1 VEADVDTDV
10 KGGDDAR
17 TDPDAGGVA
26 KPRWRTRSAV
36 GKQLASA
43 VSVAVSTVKAVEK
56 KKKRKRKRK
65 VSSSLAVVTPMILTP
80 RSREVESEEE
90 EEEKD
95 EAVEELLDT
104 EDQPMRRSESPAAT
118 R

>member
-17 TDPDAGGVA
+17 TDPDAGGAA

-43 VSVAVSTVKAVEK
+43 ASVAVSAVKAVEK
-56 KKKRKRKRK
+56 KKKRKRK
-65 VSSSLAVVTPMILTP
+65 VASSLAVVTPMILTP
-80 RSREVESEEE
+80 RSREVESEK
-90 EEEKD
+90 EEKD